1 MEMEVVSK
9 SLPPV
14 ITHMVKKRREA
25 EMAAMNAR
33 AAALCATASKETEQ
47 LKLVE
52 IQKQEEVERLE
63 LLKDK
68 RRKQEEILLNQMRP
82 EISQMQEA
90 MERISASTT
99 QLADEIIRAARDG
112 MEISSAVSKSWN
124 TRLERLR
131 KLAPSNPKLGE
142 AVEALQ
148 QLKENSIGEQNT
160 NGYHIQQAQRRVEE
174 GLAEL
179 AETTVFESFANDIFA
194 LLQWGNKEKVLSEI
208 HRTQSRHREQLDELE
223 NLYHYVVD
231 IMDRQ
236 GV

>member
-1 MEMEVVSK
+1 
-9 SLPPV
+9 
-14 ITHMVKKRREA
+14 
-25 EMAAMNAR
+25 
-33 AAALCATASKETEQ
+33 
-47 LKLVE
+47 
-52 IQKQEEVERLE
+52 
-63 LLKDK
+63 
-68 RRKQEEILLNQMRP
+68 
-82 EISQMQEA
+82 MQEA

-112 MEISSAVSKSWN
+112 VEISSAVSKSWN

-131 KLAPSNPKLGE
+131 KLSPSNPRLGE

-148 QLKENSIGEQNT
+148 QLKEDSIGEQNT
-160 NGYHIQQAQRRVEE
+160 NGYHIRQAQRRVEE

-179 AETTVFESFANDIFA
+179 AETTAFESFANDIFA
-194 LLQWGNKEKVLSEI
+194 LLQRGNKEKVLSEI
-208 HRTQSRHREQLDELE
+208 HRTRSRHREQLDELE